1 MSSPAKGVEA
11 AKCVRVKLLV
21 RVFFGPLSCNDE
33 SARDAS
39 RNARFSRIWAF
50 IEHWPASGFALRGES
65 YKRPEVFFLIER
77 MRVRPGW
84 MLEMRTRRDRY
95 VGSNALECRL
105 HLCGPYQ
112 NALCLT
118 QRRIPRNSGYSD

>member
-1 MSSPAKGVEA
+1 MRTSEIA
-11 AKCVRVKLLV
+11 RT
-21 RVFFGPLSCNDE
+21 RFFWTSSCNDE

-77 MRVRPGW
+77 MRVRTRVDARNEDEKGS
-84 MLEMRTRRDRY
+84 LRREQRT
-95 VGSNALECRL
+95 GM
-105 HLCGPYQ
+105 
-112 NALCLT
+112 
-118 QRRIPRNSGYSD
+118 

>member
-50 IEHWPASGFALRGES
+50 IEH
-65 YKRPEVFFLIER
+65 
-77 MRVRPGW
+77 
-84 MLEMRTRRDRY
+84 
-95 VGSNALECRL
+95 
-105 HLCGPYQ
+105 
-112 NALCLT
+112 
-118 QRRIPRNSGYSD
+118 

>member
-39 RNARFSRIWAF
+39 RNARFSRTWAF

-77 MRVRPGW
+77 MRVRTRVDARNEDEKGS
-84 MLEMRTRRDRY
+84 LRREQRT
-95 VGSNALECRL
+95 GM
-105 HLCGPYQ
+105 
-112 NALCLT
+112 
-118 QRRIPRNSGYSD
+118 